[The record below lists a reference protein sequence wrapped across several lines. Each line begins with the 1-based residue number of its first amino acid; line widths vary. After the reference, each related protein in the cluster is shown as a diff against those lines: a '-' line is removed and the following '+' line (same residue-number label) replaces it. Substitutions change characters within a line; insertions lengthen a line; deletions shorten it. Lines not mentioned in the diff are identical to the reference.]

1 LYYVSPLGKARAVRV
16 AEGYLM
22 KKYGKEFE
30 YLRVC
35 VGIIDP
41 AYYHVIFKTETDI
54 IFEVYVGTNHSL
66 RADNNGQP
74 SSDNLITNFF
84 VQEAVELYTAQIS
97 SIIGSDAHFSIP
109 ITQRKYDY
117 NKEVQLASELDFDA
131 VKNELAYS
139 CYISIAQADET
150 DHATAYTK
158 KIAKLFNWFKSVDF
172 LPTEIV
178 IVFKND
184 VNVFVDFKEWQNL
197 DVASIAATIQKE
209 LNENN
214 Q

>member
-1 LYYVSPLGKARAVRV
+1 LGKARAVRV

-30 YLRVC
+30 YIRVR

-66 RADNNGQP
+66 LADNNGQP

-84 VQEAVELYTAQIS
+84 VQEAVERYTAQIS
-97 SIIGSDAHFSIP
+97 SIIGSDVHFSIP
-109 ITQRKYDY
+109 INQRKYDY

-150 DHATAYTK
+150 DPAIAYTK

-197 DVASIAATIQKE
+197 DVASITATIQKE
-209 LNENN
+209 LNENK